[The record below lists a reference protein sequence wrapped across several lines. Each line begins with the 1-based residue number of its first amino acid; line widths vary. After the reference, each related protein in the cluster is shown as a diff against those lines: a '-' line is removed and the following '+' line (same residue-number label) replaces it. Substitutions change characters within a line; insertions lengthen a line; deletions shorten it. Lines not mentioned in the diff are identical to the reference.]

1 MKLFRQAGS
10 LLMIFA
16 LLLSLGACGHDSPS
30 VSSSS
35 SVATLP
41 EPSVPIVA
49 TPPTDQ
55 ATDAVELSLIAD
67 PTLEEA
73 AYRLTDLPKQ
83 SESAE
88 LSTARR
94 CGDTLAELYRQYD
107 PAQESFSYQ
116 IFWNGESCQVPSDFQ
131 LVSSLFWAEDQ
142 GCWAVCTQTFSDD
155 PEPTLCLWNWD
166 GTQVLSQPLGTLLDD
181 SQPCDIMVT
190 EESLLLLTDTT
201 LCS

>member
-30 VSSSS
+30 VSSST

-55 ATDAVELSLIAD
+55 AADAVELSLIAD

-83 SESAE
+83 SEEAE
-88 LSTARR
+88 LFTARR
-94 CGDTLAELYRQYD
+94 CGDTLAELYRQYN
-107 PAQESFSYQ
+107 PTQESFFYQ

-131 LVSSLFWAEDQ
+131 LI
-142 GCWAVCTQTFSDD
+142 
-155 PEPTLCLWNWD
+155 
-166 GTQVLSQPLGTLLDD
+166 LGRGSGLLGR
-181 SQPCDIMVT
+181 
-190 EESLLLLTDTT
+190 LYTDF
-201 LCS
+201 LG

>member
-1 MKLFRQAGS
+1 
-10 LLMIFA
+10 MIFA

-55 ATDAVELSLIAD
+55 AADAAELSLIAD
-67 PTLEEA
+67 PTLESA
-73 AYRLTDLPKQ
+73 AYRLTDLPRQ
-83 SESAE
+83 SEAAE
-88 LSTARR
+88 LFTARR

-116 IFWNGESCQVPSDFQ
+116 IF
-131 LVSSLFWAEDQ
+131 
-142 GCWAVCTQTFSDD
+142 
-155 PEPTLCLWNWD
+155 
-166 GTQVLSQPLGTLLDD
+166 
-181 SQPCDIMVT
+181 
-190 EESLLLLTDTT
+190 
-201 LCS
+201 